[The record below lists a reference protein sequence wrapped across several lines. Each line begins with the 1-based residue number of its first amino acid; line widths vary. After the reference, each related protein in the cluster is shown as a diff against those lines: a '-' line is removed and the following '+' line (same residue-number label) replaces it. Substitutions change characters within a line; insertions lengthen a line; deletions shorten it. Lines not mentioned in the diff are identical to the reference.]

1 MRVPLPKNILW
12 FVGWLLET
20 RSIRAIGAKL
30 IASLAITASACSLLA
45 EPPLA
50 RPGKSASTDSASD
63 LFWPCRPVLSGELI
77 VNELLIRPGGVDL
90 DGDGQSNGRDE
101 ALELRLDT
109 TEPVHLREV
118 ELLVSGVTR
127 GKLAGSDCLAP
138 GQLLVIVGHT
148 TGPVDLPEGASR
160 VDWPQTLRLPDDG
173 GSVTLVGAQGAE
185 LTSASWSSQ
194 SGTAGASLVRSADG
208 VWWQELVRHD
218 AVAPGMAHSVG
229 RCSNGQPAAACWPP
243 PEF

>member
-1 MRVPLPKNILW
+1 MRVASHKHVHW
-12 FVGWLLET
+12 FVCWLT
-20 RSIRAIGAKL
+20 A
-30 IASLAITASACSLLA
+30 LAGHGCSLLA
-45 EPPLA
+45 EPPVA
-50 RPGKSASTDSASD
+50 RSGKSSSTDSATD

-90 DGDGQSNGRDE
+90 DGDGQSTGRDE

-109 TEPVHLREV
+109 TEPVHLRDV
-118 ELLVSGVTR
+118 ELQVSGVTR
-127 GKLAGSDCLAP
+127 GKLAQSDCLPP

-185 LTSASWSSQ
+185 LTSATWPSQ
-194 SGTAGASLVRSADG
+194 GNTAGASLVRSTDG

-218 AVAPGMAHSVG
+218 AVAPGVAHSVG
-229 RCSNGQPAAACWPP
+229 RCSDGQPAAVCWPP
-243 PEF
+243 SGL

>member
-1 MRVPLPKNILW
+1 MCVPPTSAIYRL
-12 FVGWLLET
+12 VGCLLV
-20 RSIRAIGAKL
+20 AAC
-30 IASLAITASACSLLA
+30 SACSLLA
-45 EPPLA
+45 EPLEGHS
-50 RPGKSASTDSASD
+50 GKSSNTDAASD

-90 DGDGQSNGRDE
+90 DGDGQSTGRDE

-109 TEPVHLREV
+109 TEPVHLRDV

-127 GKLAGSDCLAP
+127 GKLAHSDCLPP

-148 TGPVDLPEGASR
+148 TGPVDLPDGVSR

-185 LTSASWSSQ
+185 LTSTSWSSQ
-194 SGTAGASLVRSADG
+194 GNTAGTSLVRSADG
-208 VWWQELVRHD
+208 VWWQDLVRHD
-218 AVAPGMAHSVG
+218 AVAPGLAHSVG
-229 RCSNGQPAAACWPP
+229 RCSDGQPGQACWPP
-243 PEF
+243 SGL